1 MNRTFM
7 TLIEYWTFKPVQPSL
22 GRWKLNDNV
31 KRKIDLANIDN
42 CGDRLCGIPVNKD
55 LKEIIKDFDEKW
67 EKNSEIN
74 TKSLSF
80 LIKDYNRRWKA
91 DITKKD
97 FKDNFS

>member
-7 TLIEYWTFKPVQPSL
+7 TLIEYWRIRPIHQPSL

-42 CGDRLCGIPVNKD
+42 CGDRLCGIPINKN
-55 LKEIIKDFDEKW
+55 LKNNYDM
-67 EKNSEIN
+67 
-74 TKSLSF
+74 SF
-80 LIKDYNRRWKA
+80 NGIIKDYNRRWNKN
-91 DITKKD
+91 IKIKD